1 MEWTMKD
8 NLQHLFRDRFQ
19 GHEAPVD
26 PGAWQAIQGQLAAA
40 APAADGLNDL
50 FRERFAEHEMEVDPS
65 VWQGVST
72 QLGHTAAAGAGAS
85 ATVWGW
91 VAAATGAVVITAA
104 ALLWNNEQSAT
115 ETAALPQRQVTE
127 AAVPVEEVR
136 KGDQEVVAGTVAS
149 ASTSPA
155 QGVPA
160 GAVATKEAIAGPTTG
175 QEVTLSGTDR
185 LTTGQNAVPT
195 APMNIAVVPTEEP
208 QMVNGTDKVE
218 RILQVL
224 AEKAKVET
232 PELQVPAQAQP
243 VAAEPEESLA
253 TDVERHDADMPKL
266 FIPNVFTPNND
277 GVNDTFKVEGE
288 GFERV
293 LVKVF
298 AMKNNQIVFSTST
311 GEAWTGA
318 NCEDGI
324 YLVAVEAVTHDGRS
338 ITEGKVVWLNPPMTR

>member
-1 MEWTMKD
+1 MKD

-26 PGAWQAIQGQLAAA
+26 PSAWQAIQGQLAAS

-50 FRERFAEHEMEVDPS
+50 FRERFSGHEMEVDPS
-65 VWQGVST
+65 VWQGVSS

-104 ALLWNNEQSAT
+104 ALLWANDEPAQM
-115 ETAALPQRQVTE
+115 TAALPQAQVIE
-127 AAVPVEEVR
+127 EPVQVDAAP
-136 KGDQEVVAGTVAS
+136 KGENGTTTGPAAIAPQTPAQSGPEVVATNSALAQRATGVDGEGPSVDRTSTAS
-149 ASTSPA
+149 SSKPASPTMMNVEPA
-155 QGVPA
+155 
-160 GAVATKEAIAGPTTG
+160 TGP
-175 QEVTLSGTDR
+175 QL
-185 LTTGQNAVPT
+185 
-195 APMNIAVVPTEEP
+195 
-208 QMVNGTDKVE
+208 VNGTDKVE
-218 RILQVL
+218 RILQAL
-224 AEKAKVET
+224 AEQAKVEA
-232 PELQVPAQAQP
+232 PELQVAPPVQPAAN
-243 VAAEPEESLA
+243 EPEESIPF
-253 TDVERHDADMPKL
+253 DVERPSSDMPKL

-288 GFERV
+288 GFARV

-298 AMKNNQIVFSTST
+298 AMKNNQLVFSTSN

-324 YLVAVEAVTHDGRS
+324 YLVAVEALTHDGRS
-338 ITEGKVVWLNPPMTR
+338 VTEGKVVWLNPPMTR

>member
-1 MEWTMKD
+1 MKD

-104 ALLWNNEQSAT
+104 ALLWTNEQPGT

-149 ASTSPA
+149 ATQASA
-155 QGVPA
+155 QRVPA
-160 GAVATKEAIAGPTTG
+160 GAVAPTEAIVGRTTG
-175 QEVTLSGTDR
+175 QGTMP
-185 LTTGQNAVPT
+185 GAVSAAAHPD
-195 APMNIAVVPTEEP
+195 AAAVVPMTIALVDAEET
-208 QMVNGTDKVE
+208 QSVNGPDKVE
-218 RILQVL
+218 QIIEAL
-224 AEKAKVET
+224 AEQAKVVT
-232 PELQVPAQAQP
+232 PEPRSVVVPERTAP
-243 VAAEPEESLA
+243 DPEEGLLEEQEQQRA
-253 TDVERHDADMPKL
+253 EQPKL
-266 FIPNVFTPNND
+266 FMPNVFTPNND
-277 GVNDTFKVEGE
+277 GINDTYQVVGD
-288 GFERV
+288 GFAKV

-298 AMKNNQIVFSTST
+298 AMKNNQLVFSTHS

-318 NCEDGI
+318 NCEDGM
-324 YLVAVEAVTHDGRS
+324 YLVAVEALTPDGRS
-338 ITEGKVVWLNPPMTR
+338 VTEGKVVWLNRTPMN